1 LVFTKFI
8 FSNFSTGLFR
18 IIDLIFLKENKIR
31 IRTITAIEIY
41 KMQIR
46 FCQVNQW
53 FWGSEEYITGSTA
66 SSVVEDEMEVNVCR
80 IKDDSVSWLVK

>member
-1 LVFTKFI
+1 
-8 FSNFSTGLFR
+8 
-18 IIDLIFLKENKIR
+18 
-31 IRTITAIEIY
+31 
-41 KMQIR
+41 MQIR
-46 FCQVNQW
+46 FCQVSQW